1 MKTTMSAEIVEQALD
16 FRSLRQKLIAGNLAN
31 VDTPYYRA
39 RDVSFE
45 SYLAKEADKL
55 ENKKLASLEIAKTHP
70 SHMSLKTSNSSLDA
84 EIFFRGTHP
93 TRNDGNNV
101 DLDIETTEMSK
112 NTMMY
117 DALISAKKKNT
128 MIFKSVIDA
137 SSKVQ

>member
-1 MKTTMSAEIVEQALD
+1 MSAEIVEKALD

-45 SYLAKEADKL
+45 NYLAKEADKL
-55 ENKKLASLEIAKTHP
+55 ENKKLPILEIAKTNP
-70 SHMSLKTSNSSLDA
+70 LHMSSKASNSSLDA

-128 MIFKSVIDA
+128 MIFKSVIEA